1 MRVLP
6 LCLMVVLFVSSCAG
20 SATTLAPTSPSPK
33 PTLLAVAPSTQP
45 TTGAA
50 PTAISAATSAGTTD
64 SAAPV
69 KTWVETQGFRKSDAK
84 YFAATGR
91 PQFVEFFAFW

>member
-6 LCLMVVLFVSSCAG
+6 LYLMLVLFVSSCAG
-20 SATTLAPTSPSPK
+20 SATTQSPASSPPK
-33 PTLLAVAPSTQP
+33 PTLPAVAPATQP
-45 TTGAA
+45 VA
-50 PTAISAATSAGTTD
+50 SASTET

-69 KTWVETQGFRKSDAK
+69 KTWVETGGFRKSEAR

>member
-1 MRVLP
+1 M
-6 LCLMVVLFVSSCAG
+6 MLFVSSCAG
-20 SATTLAPTSPSPK
+20 AAPTRSPASPPPK
-33 PTLLAVAPSTQP
+33 PTLLAAAPATQP
-45 TTGAA
+45 AAGAS
-50 PTAISAATSAGTTD
+50 TET

-91 PQFVEFFAFW
+91 AQFVEFFAFW

>member
-1 MRVLP
+1 MKVLT
-6 LCLMVVLFVSSCAG
+6 LCLMVMLFVTSCAG
-20 SATTLAPTSPSPK
+20 SATTLSPASSPPK
-33 PTLLAVAPSTQP
+33 PTLLAVAPATQP
-45 TTGAA
+45 A
-50 PTAISAATSAGTTD
+50 SGT
-64 SAAPV
+64 APV